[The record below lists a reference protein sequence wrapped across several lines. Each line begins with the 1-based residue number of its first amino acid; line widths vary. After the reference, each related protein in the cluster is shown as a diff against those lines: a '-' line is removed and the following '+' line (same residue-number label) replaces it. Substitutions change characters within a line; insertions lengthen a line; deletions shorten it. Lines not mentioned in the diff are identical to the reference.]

1 MEFQVKVE
9 QVKDKWITFIV
20 SSEYPRFRKYS
31 FEDISR
37 SQELFEWKKK
47 HKGARA
53 SIGYIHIAIGKVR
66 VLMSEL
72 CVETCVVLR

>member
-1 MEFQVKVE
+1 MLSVIVDYILFLRIAPKSNMEFQVKVE

-37 SQELFEWKKK
+37 SQELFE
-47 HKGARA
+47 
-53 SIGYIHIAIGKVR
+53 
-66 VLMSEL
+66 
-72 CVETCVVLR
+72 